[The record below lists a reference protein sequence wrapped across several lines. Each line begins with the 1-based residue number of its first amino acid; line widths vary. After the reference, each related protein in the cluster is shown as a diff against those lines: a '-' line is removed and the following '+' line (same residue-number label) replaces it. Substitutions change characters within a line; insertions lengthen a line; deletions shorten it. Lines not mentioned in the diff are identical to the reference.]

1 METGNEVF
9 EFRIVYLPDEGG
21 VTGGRTCCPLDEA
34 SQAELVSLRLRTYS
48 EGGVVGEDALAFK
61 VFHVHPQLVLL
72 GLCEEV
78 HRLQAWRTDVGTVV
92 TPRAEPALTAVVK
105 NSHLGH

>member
-21 VTGGRTCCPLDEA
+21 VSGGRTCCPLDEA
-34 SQAELVSLRLRTYS
+34 SHAELVSLRLRTYS
-48 EGGVVGEDALAFK
+48 ERGVVGEDALAVK

-78 HRLQAWRTDVGTVV
+78 HRLQAWRIDVGTVV
-92 TPRAEPALTAVVK
+92 TPRAEPLSRRLLK
-105 NSHLGH
+105 IPI